1 MFLSSMD
8 THFHKCLFS
17 DRCLFLMNILSVEI
31 TIMSKSFGLLPVL
44 LAGFLGAPAF
54 AQQDVVTFKGMCD
67 ASGAV
72 PLDKNRFMV
81 ADDEDNVL
89 RIYDAL
95 KGGDAVDTVVLT
107 AEELGFQQLKKIHPK
122 TGKLRNFELD
132 IEAATEIDGTSFW
145 ITSHARNAKGKQ
157 KSERFQFIGLRRD
170 AAQQDW
176 NFVGKPYDGLIPA
189 MIADARF
196 AAYNLAQA
204 AMKGAEEENGLNIE
218 GMTARREG
226 GVFIGFRNPV
236 PQGKALVV
244 ALLNPHQIIL
254 GEKPQFLDPIE
265 LDLKGLGVRGLTS
278 WHGNYLIAA
287 GGATEQRETVLYRWS
302 GGRDAPVPLSLRLP
316 ADFNPEAFFTP
327 EDRSRFMVLSDDGA
341 REVNG
346 GTCKKLKDPGQKFF
360 RGIWLTAG

>member
-1 MFLSSMD
+1 
-8 THFHKCLFS
+8 
-17 DRCLFLMNILSVEI
+17 
-31 TIMSKSFGLLPVL
+31 MSKVL
-44 LAGFLGAPAF
+44 LALPLMLSALTVAEVGALQTPSP
-54 AQQDVVTFKGMCD
+54 DLVTFRGMCD

-95 KGGDAVDTVVLT
+95 KGGDPVDTVVLA
-107 AEELGFQQLKKIHPK
+107 AEELGFHQLKKINPK

-170 AAQQDW
+170 AARQGW
-176 NFVGKPYDGLIPA
+176 NFVGKPYDGLVPA

-196 AAYNLAQA
+196 APYDFAQA
-204 AMKGAEEENGLNIE
+204 AAKGAEEVNGLNIE
-218 GMTARREG
+218 GMAARREG

-236 PQGKALVV
+236 PRGKALVV
-244 ALLNPHQIIL
+244 VLLNPHKVVL
-254 GEKPQFLDPIE
+254 GESPQFLDPIE

-278 WHGNYLIAA
+278 WHGDYLIAA
-287 GGATEQRETVLYRWS
+287 GGATEQREMVLYRWT
-302 GGRDAPVPLSLRLP
+302 GGRGAPVPLPLRLP

-327 EDRSRFMVLSDDGA
+327 EERGRFMALSDDGA

-346 GTCKKLKDPGQKFF
+346 AACKKLKDPSQKSF
-360 RGIWLTAG
+360 RGIWLSTAAAAS